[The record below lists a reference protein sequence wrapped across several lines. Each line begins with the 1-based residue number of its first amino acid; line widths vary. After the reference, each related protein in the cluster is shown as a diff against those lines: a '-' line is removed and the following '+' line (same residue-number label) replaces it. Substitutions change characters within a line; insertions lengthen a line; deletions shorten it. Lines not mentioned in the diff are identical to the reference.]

1 MALSSRSSFPN
12 CDSPNGCHSCAS
24 RAYSAWNLL
33 SEADLQ
39 FLSDH
44 KKTRHYKA
52 GQIIFFQD
60 DPCYGVYCIESG
72 LVALRKTDEQGRSVI
87 VRLVH
92 PGETV
97 GYRTFFSG
105 GNFTSS
111 AESLAK
117 CRVCF
122 IEKSVLEYLLDRNK
136 EVMRDFTRQL
146 ANELKR
152 SEEDM
157 LYRST
162 LPARAR
168 LAHLLLNL
176 LAHADIE
183 LKRKDLEW
191 ELPLSRQDMA
201 AILGIRPETIARTL
215 HSFEE
220 EGVAHFEG
228 RKVKV
233 PQLDLLEAEAEEI

>member
-1 MALSSRSSFPN
+1 MGSSKRSPFPD
-12 CDSPNGCHSCAS
+12 CDSPSGCTNCAALS
-24 RAYSAWNLL
+24 YSVWTHL
-33 SEADLQ
+33 SESDLD
-39 FLSDH
+39 FLNDH
-44 KKTRHYKA
+44 KKTRRYKP

-97 GYRTFFSG
+97 GYRTFFAG

-111 AESLAK
+111 AEALGS
-117 CRVCF
+117 CRICF
-122 IEKSVLEYLLDRNK
+122 IERSVLEYLLDRNK
-136 EVMRDFTRQL
+136 DVMREFTRQL

-162 LPARAR
+162 LPARNR

-176 LAHADIE
+176 VAHADLE
-183 LKRKDLEW
+183 LKRKDLRW

-215 HSFEE
+215 HTFET
-220 EGVAHFEG
+220 EGIAYFEG
-228 RKVKV
+228 RKVTV
-233 PQLDLLEAEAEEI
+233 PELGRLESEAEEL